1 MWTKKRKQMMA
12 LILIIALVVGIV
24 APVIISMV
32 LK

>member
-1 MWTKKRKQMMA
+1 MWTKKRKQMVA

>member
-1 MWTKKRKQMMA
+1 MWTKKRKQMVA

-32 LK
+32 LE